1 MPRYRYGICLENKNI
16 SRVRVEQNCSI
27 GNDVVSKGLFFF
39 GKEGPFWGKKKGFS
53 FVFRKKGLVETKT
66 EQKKL
71 DGEKDGKF

>member
-1 MPRYRYGICLENKNI
+1 MDTKKQILNCLEELIEREAQYTPVLSLNEI
-16 SRVRVEQNCSI
+16 TQ
-27 GNDVVSKGLFFF
+27 
-39 GKEGPFWGKKKGFS
+39 KKKGFS

>member
-1 MPRYRYGICLENKNI
+1 M
-16 SRVRVEQNCSI
+16 RVEQSCSI
-27 GNDVVSKGLFFF
+27 GNDVVSKGLLFF